1 MSCSIITI
9 SARSKI
15 SNHNLKN
22 TYITITITELN
33 SNYAQIPCSIVWILS
48 KNTQLITFNI
58 QLLGCNTVQCGVGSN
73 ADYQRAKGTLPFTAV
88 RPYPRLRP
96 KIGLV
101 WGYWDFVPL
110 ARLHDMH
117 SVLNQ
122 NYKDLFGVI

>member
-1 MSCSIITI
+1 MSHTPTTQRVITCPFVVYGTDFLII
-9 SARSKI
+9 SVPWHA
-15 SNHNLKN
+15 
-22 TYITITITELN
+22 
-33 SNYAQIPCSIVWILS
+33 IPVTPHCTHYVRL
-48 KNTQLITFNI
+48 
-58 QLLGCNTVQCGVGSN
+58 CEVGNN
-73 ADYQRAKGTLPFTAV
+73 ADNQRAKGTLPFTAV

-117 SVLNQ
+117 SVSNQ